1 MSYIGR
7 TPQIGAYSKLDAITT
22 DGSASYTMQLNSA
35 NFVPESVN
43 HLIVSVNGVI
53 QAPTDSFTVSGS
65 TITFASSLSASDT
78 IDFIMALGNVL
89 DIGVPSDNTVSLSK
103 LTASGTKDA
112 TTFLRG
118 DNTFAVPSGGG
129 KIGQVVQV
137 VKTDTFSTTST
148 SYVDITGLSL
158 SITPSSTSSKVL
170 INVSGVGG
178 NDSSHTRVSL
188 KLLEDSTNLVEHAV
202 GLGGDSQLAGF
213 AINYLSSPNTTSS
226 LTYKLQLRMDIAGGS
241 GSTINRSF
249 NDSNVKGITTITLTE
264 VLA

>member
-1 MSYIGR
+1 MSILKVNTIQKKDG
-7 TPQIGAYSKLDAITT
+7 T
-22 DGSASYTMQLNSA
+22 DFPL
-35 NFVPESVN
+35 
-43 HLIVSVNGVI
+43 
-53 QAPTDSFTVSGS
+53 
-65 TITFASSLSASDT
+65 
-78 IDFIMALGNVL
+78 
-89 DIGVPSDNTVSLSK
+89 
-103 LTASGTKDA
+103 
-112 TTFLRG
+112 
-118 DNTFAVPSGGG
+118 G

-137 VKTDTFSTTST
+137 VKTDTFITTST
-148 SYVDITGLSL
+148 SYIDITGLSL

-178 NDSSHTRVSL
+178 NDASHTRCSL
-188 KLLEDSTNLVEHAV
+188 KLLEDSTGIVEHAV
-202 GLGGDSQLAGF
+202 GTAADSQLAGF